1 MPTETSFVPT
11 NLNCRDWSNV
21 QPLVDNLLNREI
33 GDTAALEQ
41 WLLERSDLESHIYE
55 AYSRLQVAM
64 TCHTDDKEKA
74 AAFRAFTQDVLPQA
88 KKAGFAL
95 DGKYYENEHRRGLDR
110 TRYEVFDRN
119 TAVDIELFR
128 DENVPIETELDGL
141 RQEFQQVV
149 GAQTV
154 EFQGKTRTMPEMG
167 KFLEAPQRETREAAY
182 RAASD
187 RRLVD
192 QDKLRGVFDTMLEK
206 RQQVAKNAGFD
217 NYRDYMFR
225 RMHRFDYTPE
235 DCARFHDAVAEHV
248 VPLYRESNER
258 RQALMEIPTYRPW
271 DLANDPLGRAPLD
284 PFGGDV
290 RAMEEGGQQI
300 FNLMDE
306 QLGRLYATL
315 RDGDSLDLETRP
327 GKAPGGYQT
336 VFAVSRKPFIFMNA
350 AGLGRDLRTLLHEAG
365 HAFHTLL
372 GGNDPLLAY
381 RHAPI
386 EFCEVASMS
395 MELTAIP
402 YLNTVY
408 KNPEDESRAVRVQLE
423 GVIRLLPWVA
433 QIDAFQHWIYTHP
446 GHTAAEREQTWLALD
461 ERFGPSIDWTGL
473 EDYRRESWQRQL
485 HLFSY
490 PFYYIEY
497 GIAQLGALQVWMKHR
512 QHAGDAIDSYKAA
525 LSLGGSRPLP
535 ELFEAAGIR
544 FAFGGDTIRELA
556 NEVRAALHEIPD

>member
-1 MPTETSFVPT
+1 
-11 NLNCRDWSNV
+11 
-21 QPLVDNLLNREI
+21 
-33 GDTAALEQ
+33 
-41 WLLERSDLESHIYE
+41 
-55 AYSRLQVAM
+55 
-64 TCHTDDKEKA
+64 
-74 AAFRAFTQDVLPQA
+74 
-88 KKAGFAL
+88 
-95 DGKYYENEHRRGLDR
+95 
-110 TRYEVFDRN
+110 
-119 TAVDIELFR
+119 
-128 DENVPIETELDGL
+128 
-141 RQEFQQVV
+141 
-149 GAQTV
+149 
-154 EFQGKTRTMPEMG
+154 
-167 KFLEAPQRETREAAY
+167 
-182 RAASD
+182 
-187 RRLVD
+187 
-192 QDKLRGVFDTMLEK
+192 MLEK